1 MAKIVL
7 LFNDNVLGQYPL
19 TSEYTT
25 IGRTS
30 DNDIHIDNLAVSGH
44 HARILT
50 ILNDSFLEDLGSTNG
65 TYVNGKLVKKHP
77 LVNGDVVAIGK
88 HLLRYVVEN
97 IQTGLDSSEDEE
109 SEFEKTMIISPSAM
123 GMPAEQSATELPADA
138 QNKIKQELRSAR
150 ESTTPANTAAQVAIL
165 KISTGTNTGK
175 ELKLTKALTT
185 VGKAGVQAAA
195 ISKRPAGYFLVHID
209 GGKQNLR
216 PKLNNLEMG
225 TRAEKLE
232 SGDMIEVAGIKL
244 QFLIK

>member
-1 MAKIVL
+1 MAKVVL
-7 LFNDNVLGQYPL
+7 IFNDNVLGQYPL
-19 TSEYTT
+19 TNEYTT

-30 DNDIHIDNLAVSGH
+30 DNDIYIDNLAVSGH

-65 TYVNGKLVKKHP
+65 TYVNGKLIKKHP
-77 LVNGDVVAIGK
+77 LVDGETISIGK
-88 HLLRYVVEN
+88 HLLRYTVDDVE
-97 IQTGLDSSEDEE
+97 TGQEDGDEE

-123 GMPAEQSATELPADA
+123 GLPANESATSLPADA
-138 QNKIKQELRSAR
+138 QDKIKKELQTSKK
-150 ESTTPANTAAQVAIL
+150 TTAVHRNAML
-165 KISTGTNTGK
+165 KIVTGTNAGK

-195 ISKRPAGYFLVHID
+195 ISKRPSGFFLVHID

-232 SGDMIEVAGIKL
+232 HGDTIEVAGIKL
-244 QFLIK
+244 QFIMQ

>member
-1 MAKIVL
+1 MAKVVL

-19 TSEYTT
+19 TNEYTN
-25 IGRTS
+25 IGRNS

-50 ILNDSFLEDLGSTNG
+50 ILNDSFLEDMGSTNG

-77 LVNGDVVAIGK
+77 LVDGDVVAVGK
-88 HLLRYVVEN
+88 HLLRYVTENVE
-97 IQTGLDSSEDEE
+97 TGQGDGDDEE
-109 SEFEKTMIISPSAM
+109 GEFEKTMIISPSAM
-123 GMPAEQSATELPADA
+123 GMPANESAAELPADA
-138 QNKIKQELRSAR
+138 QNKIKQELRSAKQH
-150 ESTTPANTAAQVAIL
+150 AGTASPSNQVATL
-165 KISTGTNTGK
+165 KITTGTNAGK

-232 SGDMIEVAGIKL
+232 SGDVIEVAGIKL
-244 QFLIK
+244 QFLVQ